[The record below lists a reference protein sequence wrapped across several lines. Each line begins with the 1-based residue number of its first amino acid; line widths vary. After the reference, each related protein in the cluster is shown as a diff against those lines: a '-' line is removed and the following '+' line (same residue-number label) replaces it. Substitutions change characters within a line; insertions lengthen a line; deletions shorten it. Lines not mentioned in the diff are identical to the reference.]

1 VIAWL
6 AAAGCASFSP
16 ERHHCVEPDR
26 RLAEALRLLGD
37 TAPEVGDACSLG
49 RNCGQARRTV
59 DRLAAVCPT
68 HVPTLLVAA
77 SLAFETGDAPA
88 AQRSLDEVARLAP
101 RDAGAT
107 VLRARIAV
115 KEGNLRY
122 ARRLVEGEIRLV
134 PDSPALRETLAGLLY
149 LQQQF
154 AEARVALQAAA
165 RLGAPAWRTAYHL
178 GLLDEAVGDAETAAR
193 RYAEALDLNPA
204 WHPARARLE
213 GLRATRGVR

>member
-1 VIAWL
+1 
-6 AAAGCASFSP
+6 
-16 ERHHCVEPDR
+16 
-26 RLAEALRLLGD
+26 
-37 TAPEVGDACSLG
+37 
-49 RNCGQARRTV
+49 
-59 DRLAAVCPT
+59 
-68 HVPTLLVAA
+68 VPTVLAAA

-88 AQRSLDEVARLAP
+88 AQRSLDEVARLVP

-134 PDSPALRETLAGLLY
+134 PDSPALRETLAGILY
-149 LQQQF
+149 LQRHF

-165 RLGAPAWRTAYHL
+165 RLGAPAWRIAYHL
-178 GLLDEAVGDAETAAR
+178 GLLDEAVGDAEAAAR
-193 RYAEALDLNPA
+193 RYAEAVDLNPA

-213 GLRATRGVR
+213 GLRATRGAR